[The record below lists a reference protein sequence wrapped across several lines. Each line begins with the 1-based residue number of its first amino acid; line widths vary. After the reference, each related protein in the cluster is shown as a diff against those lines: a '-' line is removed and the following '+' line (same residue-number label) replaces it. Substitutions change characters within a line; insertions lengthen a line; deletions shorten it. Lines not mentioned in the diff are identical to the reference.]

1 MTKKI
6 ILISGGSDGL
16 GKALASK
23 LSPNHQV
30 VILSHNEEKLK
41 QVSQELNCDF
51 VTADVTDHSSL
62 EKAVKQIIE
71 KYHRID
77 VLINSA
83 GIWTEGKL
91 EEENPVQ
98 IEEVIKVNTLGTIF
112 LSKLVIPTMKLQKG
126 GRIINIVSQDG
137 LHAKKERAVYSASKW
152 AITGFT
158 QCLQMDLSGQNISVT
173 GIYPGLMK
181 TALFQK
187 QGVPRDL
194 SHSLETSEVATL
206 VEYVINLSPDTLIT
220 DIGIKNIINSTNM
233 DDTTVP
239 QIDLDINPDMITP
252 QIGSPRLTPPTPTTD
267 VPATPLPGVIDITPG
282 ASDQPQPITTPAP
295 VAQITPDVPLT
306 PPVILSDLPAVA
318 GAEAVPAGRQGSPST
333 IITPPTSPLAEDPDL
348 VKLV

>member
-16 GKALASK
+16 GKAMASK
-23 LSPNHQV
+23 LSSNHQV

-41 QVSQELNCDF
+41 QVSRELNCDF
-51 VTADVTDHSSL
+51 IMADVTDYTSL
-62 EKAVKQIIE
+62 EKAVKQVIE

-77 VLINSA
+77 ILINNA

-91 EEENPVQ
+91 EEANAVQ

-112 LSKLVIPTMKLQKG
+112 LSKLVIPIMKSQKG
-126 GRIINIVSQDG
+126 GRIINIISQDG

-158 QCLQMDLSGQNISVT
+158 RCLQMDLSEQNISVT

-194 SHSLETSEVATL
+194 SHALELTEVTNL
-206 VEYVINLSPDTLIT
+206 IEYVINLSPDTLIT
-220 DIGIKNIINSTNM
+220 DIGIKNIFNPTNM
-233 DDTTVP
+233 DDNTSVP
-239 QIDLDINPDMITP
+239 QIGLDINPDMITP
-252 QIGSPRLTPPTPTTD
+252 QIGSPSLTPLTPTTD
-267 VPATPLPGVIDITPG
+267 VPATPLPQGVIDITPG
-282 ASDQPQPITTPAP
+282 ASDQPQGTVHLADLVPQPNTSPEPSATTTPAP
-295 VAQITPDVPLT
+295 VAQVTPVPSET
-306 PPVILSDLPAVA
+306 PP
-318 GAEAVPAGRQGSPST
+318 
-333 IITPPTSPLAEDPDL
+333 SPLAEDPDL

>member
-1 MTKKI
+1 M
-6 ILISGGSDGL
+6 
-16 GKALASK
+16 ASK
-23 LSPNHQV
+23 LSSNHQV

-51 VTADVTDHSSL
+51 VMADVTDYSL
-62 EKAVKQIIE
+62 LEEAVKQVIE

-77 VLINSA
+77 ILINNA

-91 EEENPVQ
+91 EETDPQQ
-98 IEEVIKVNTLGTIF
+98 IEEVIRVNTLGTIF
-112 LSKLVIPTMKLQKG
+112 LSKLIIPVMKSQKG
-126 GRIINIVSQDG
+126 GRIINIISQDG
-137 LHAKKERAVYSASKW
+137 LHAKKEHAVYSASKW

-194 SHSLETSEVATL
+194 SHALELTEVANL
-206 VEYVINLSPDTLIT
+206 IEYVINLSPDTLIT
-220 DIGIKNIINSTNM
+220 DIGIKNIINPTNM
-233 DDTTVP
+233 DDNTSVP
-239 QIDLDINPDMITP
+239 QIGLDINPDMITP
-252 QIGSPRLTPPTPTTD
+252 QIGSPSLTPPTPTTD

-282 ASDQPQPITTPAP
+282 ASDQPQGTGHLADLIPQPITTPAP
-295 VAQITPDVPLT
+295 VAQITPDVPVT
-306 PPVILSDLPAVA
+306 PPVILSVA
-318 GAEAVPAGRQGSPST
+318 EGSPST

-348 VKLV
+348 VKLA